1 MGALLLCA
9 DDSTTIQK
17 VVELSFADSDIQ
29 VVCVS
34 DGEAAIRRFQ
44 EVRPDIVLLD
54 VCMPARDGYE
64 VCEFV
69 KRTPGDQHA
78 RVLLLS
84 SPFEPYDGERARLAG
99 ADGHLSKPFESAT
112 LVLKVR
118 ALMAGDPSSGP
129 ADQPAGRETG
139 RLRSVPP
146 PPRSAPPVRPAPAVR
161 SAVRGEPAEEAKAPH
176 SEKVPISAA
185 SPPAAPT
192 LAPADIDAI
201 ARRLVELIS
210 PDVVREV
217 AWEVVPDLVDMVIR
231 SRLDQQDPG
240 GRRGL

>member
-1 MGALLLCA
+1 
-9 DDSTTIQK
+9 
-17 VVELSFADSDIQ
+17 
-29 VVCVS
+29 
-34 DGEAAIRRFQ
+34 
-44 EVRPDIVLLD
+44 
-54 VCMPARDGYE
+54 
-64 VCEFV
+64 
-69 KRTPGDQHA
+69 
-78 RVLLLS
+78 
-84 SPFEPYDGERARLAG
+84 
-99 ADGHLSKPFESAT
+99 
-112 LVLKVR
+112 
-118 ALMAGDPSSGP
+118 
-129 ADQPAGRETG
+129 
-139 RLRSVPP
+139 
-146 PPRSAPPVRPAPAVR
+146 VR